1 MCAPNPAII
10 HARNERCRNNR
21 TFLDWS
27 ARQIEAFVA
36 VVLVVVH
43 WANPPIERKFALYFC
58 RFRGIITA
66 LFTRIQEERQ
76 MATDIRSLVEEF
88 VNQVVAAVEAD
99 SVRRVQQAVTAA
111 FGGGAVAPR
120 RRGRPPRAAVAS
132 VSAGPARRR
141 PKQLCPV
148 PGCTGVAA
156 PVFGMVCAKHKDMP
170 KAKIK
175 EFRAARRAAKA
186 GKK

>member
-1 MCAPNPAII
+1 
-10 HARNERCRNNR
+10 
-21 TFLDWS
+21 
-27 ARQIEAFVA
+27 
-36 VVLVVVH
+36 
-43 WANPPIERKFALYFC
+43 
-58 RFRGIITA
+58 
-66 LFTRIQEERQ
+66 

-99 SVRRVQQAVTAA
+99 SVRRVQLAVAAA
-111 FGGGAVAPR
+111 FGGGAATPR
-120 RRGRPPRAAVAS
+120 RPGRP
-132 VSAGPARRR
+132 AGAPVVRRR

-156 PVFGMVCAKHKDMP
+156 PVFGMVCAKHKDVP

-186 GKK
+186 GK

>member
-1 MCAPNPAII
+1 
-10 HARNERCRNNR
+10 
-21 TFLDWS
+21 
-27 ARQIEAFVA
+27 
-36 VVLVVVH
+36 
-43 WANPPIERKFALYFC
+43 
-58 RFRGIITA
+58 
-66 LFTRIQEERQ
+66 

-88 VNQVVAAVEAD
+88 VNQVVGAVEAD

-120 RRGRPPRAAVAS
+120 RRGRPPRAAGAS